1 MITKRRIKKAIKY
14 YRERCTYLKEILDFC
29 DLNGYNYA
37 FVGGLIK
44 WCLDKDFE
52 STGPRDLD
60 IIIDMPKEELLWFL
74 DSNKIKFRKN
84 DCGGCKVFPHYDDY
98 YAKELDIWT
107 LDSHQPFV
115 PFEHTV
121 EYKNIKRTFKNVTK
135 TSWLSTDGAIYDVGK
150 NKLYAKACKKSLKEK
165 CVRFQ
170 HYDIYK
176 DNSYVEFKVG
186 VVAKIIKLMKDG
198 YHVDDTCEKVLKDYF
213 NKKDETKLV
222 KYMEKHYDDQFIDWR
237 NEVNLFKASIK
248 ALEEIDRINKMLGC

>member
-198 YHVDDTCEKVLKDYF
+198 YRVDDTCEKVLKDYF

-222 KYMEKHYDDQFIDWR
+222 KYMEKHYDDQFIDWQ